1 MKCISITHK
10 TNRIKQQIEENGTTK
25 QRIERIAGIGGKM
38 EDGILGTF
46 STIATALF
54 IGYGL
59 ISTKASKKDIEE
71 IKEDFE
77 NFKDKTD
84 KKLMN
89 YASKEDLKN
98 LKEDIIRAIT
108 THEHTVASR
117 IEDKFNTILTVLDK
131 TNTKDRKK

>member
-1 MKCISITHK
+1 
-10 TNRIKQQIEENGTTK
+10 
-25 QRIERIAGIGGKM
+25 M